1 MSTQSGLKRA
11 TKYFLVIAVV
21 TVCAGC
27 PHDYKSG
34 AGRSAKENTLLHDY
48 DPHYPHNLAR
58 VKCRKDTDK
67 KDVKIEVAATKD
79 VLLQP
84 FDYVV
89 FVCKGERVY
98 WHSTDGSL
106 QIAVTFTDPALSKTL
121 FGSGDTNILSSS
133 SSGENQ
139 TAKEIVD
146 TLERHAHEYSIVVTD
161 RQGKKFSVDPHVIP
175 MGN

>member
-1 MSTQSGLKRA
+1 MRMKSVLMRA
-11 TKYFLVIAVV
+11 PKYFLGGAVV
-21 TVCAGC
+21 MICAGC

-34 AGRSAKENTLLHDY
+34 AGTSGKENTLLHDY

-58 VKCRKDTDK
+58 VKCRKNTDK
-67 KDVKIEVAATKD
+67 KDVKIEVVATKD

-84 FDYVV
+84 SDYVV
-89 FVCKGERVY
+89 FVCKGEKVY
-98 WHSTDGSL
+98 WHSTDSNL
-106 QIAVTFTDPALSKTL
+106 QIAVTFKDPALSKTL
-121 FGSGDTNILSSS
+121 FASGDTNIQSSS
-133 SSGENQ
+133 SGGENQ

-161 RQGKKFSVDPHVIP
+161 RQGTKFSVDPHVIP